1 MAVGMVVV
9 GGKASGGSGG
19 GASTADVQE
28 HNTDK
33 AAHPSILETISEL
46 KSRILTVEAA
56 SGAEV
61 TANPFAVSF
70 ANLDGVETSGIWNTA
85 ESRLEF

>member
-1 MAVGMVVV
+1 MAMGVVIV
-9 GGKASGGSGG
+9 GGKSGSGTSEG
-19 GASTADVQE
+19 VQSHNAD
-28 HNTDK
+28 K
-33 AAHPSILETISEL
+33 SAHPSILNAISEL
-46 KSRILTVEAA
+46 KSRILTVEAV

-70 ANLDGVETSGIWNTA
+70 ADLDGVITTGIWNTT